1 MVIYRYLFT
10 TRNNNNLMKRNSIM
24 EESRKLIT
32 PEIKQSVDF
41 SIDISDRI
49 FDILEM
55 KGMKQK
61 DLAKL
66 LEKSEAEISKWLKGT
81 HNFNIDTILKIQ
93 AKLGEEI
100 IQVVGKA
107 KNEVGIINWTERKFV
122 ILPKSNSYNS
132 DSEIVEYAA

>member
-1 MVIYRYLFT
+1 
-10 TRNNNNLMKRNSIM
+10 MKRNSIM

-41 SIDISDRI
+41 SIDIANRI

-93 AKLGEEI
+93 VKLGEEI

-107 KNEVGIINWTERKFV
+107 KKEVDIINWTERNLV
-122 ILPKSNSYNS
+122 ILSKKTSYTGNLKT
-132 DSEIVEYAA
+132 VEYAA

>member
-1 MVIYRYLFT
+1 
-10 TRNNNNLMKRNSIM
+10 MKRNSIM

-41 SIDISDRI
+41 SIDIADRI

-107 KNEVGIINWTERKFV
+107 KKEIGIINWTERNLV
-122 ILPKSNSYNS
+122 ILSKKDSYTSNL
-132 DSEIVEYAA
+132 ITVEHAA

>member
-1 MVIYRYLFT
+1 
-10 TRNNNNLMKRNSIM
+10 MKRNSIM

-41 SIDISDRI
+41 SIDIVNRI

-93 AKLGEEI
+93 AKLGQDI
-100 IQVVGKA
+100 IQVVGKTQ
-107 KNEVGIINWTERKFV
+107 KEVGSINWTERNLV
-122 ILPKSNSYNS
+122 NLSNLSFQSNK
-132 DSEIVEYAA
+132 I

>member
-1 MVIYRYLFT
+1 MVIYRYLYT

-41 SIDISDRI
+41 SIDIADRI

-81 HNFNIDTILKIQ
+81 HNFNVDTILNMQ

-100 IQVVGKA
+100 IQVVGKT
-107 KNEVGIINWTERKFV
+107 KNEVGIINWTERMLV

-132 DSEIVEYAA
+132 NSETVEYAA

>member
-1 MVIYRYLFT
+1 
-10 TRNNNNLMKRNSIM
+10 MKRNSIM
-24 EESRKLIT
+24 EASRKLIT

-41 SIDISDRI
+41 SIDIADRI

-61 DLAKL
+61 DLANL
-66 LEKSEAEISKWLKGT
+66 LGKSEAEISKWLKGT

-93 AKLGEEI
+93 TKLGEEI

-107 KNEVGIINWTERKFV
+107 STEVKIFSWTVRNLV
-122 ILPKSNSYNS
+122 ILPKKDSYTS
-132 DSEIVEYAA
+132 TSKTLEHAA

>member
-1 MVIYRYLFT
+1 MVIYRYLYT
-10 TRNNNNLMKRNSIM
+10 TRNSNKLMKRNSIM

-41 SIDISDRI
+41 SIDISNRI

-100 IQVVGKA
+100 IQVVGKS
-107 KNEVGIINWTERKFV
+107 KNETGSINWTERSFV
-122 ILPKSNSYNS
+122 NFSYKGSYTNNFAT
-132 DSEIVEYAA
+132 VEYAA